1 MQNYYR
7 AYTMLGKIAALA
19 VVLAVQGCASVKEQL
34 ERDRRDAPWDPKQGQ
49 LFDQI
54 PNWDGNASRVCCGH
68 LRQCKEWQSPR
79 C

>member
-1 MQNYYR
+1 
-7 AYTMLGKIAALA
+7 MLGKSLLVTALA
-19 VVLAVQGCASVKEQL
+19 ITVLAVQGCASIKEQL
-34 ERDRRDAPWDPKQGQ
+34 TRDPRDAPWDPKPSQGQ

-68 LRQCKEWQSPR
+68 LRSCEAHQSPR